1 MTVML
6 LFMFVYLQIFMCIC
20 INFQLFA
27 LKSQMTHF
35 TEIDEFNHDLLK
47 FPPLMWVVQDFHLSH
62 LGGETPRDWLLR
74 LMNSSSRDDQYEIHL
89 DGK

>member
-1 MTVML
+1 
-6 LFMFVYLQIFMCIC
+6 
-20 INFQLFA
+20 
-27 LKSQMTHF
+27 MTHF

-89 DGK
+89 DGKYGEYGWEYGSMGVWGSMGGSMGV